1 MAIIKS
7 NGQNSSAG
15 LYGQLYSA
23 VQSTISAAETS
34 LPSKQHAHVISRPAT
49 ESFEQLA
56 GFDAAD
62 MQKNFTHLQNDI
74 ATRTG
79 SVLTKYAE
87 ESFGDFAH
95 VEGAAGKDRLQGS
108 AVAAIHANGDKQA
121 AIAAAILAQSHNNV
135 RGYYAAED
143 AAVTLDSAR
152 ATPAMVSQG
161 LPVMPQWI
169 AEDIR
174 ASIATESFDEKVTDQ
189 WRYHSYAIAMSAAKQ
204 TEFGAL
210 WYRTQMLTPDNA
222 GFILSIRRNMCWDGF
237 QQTDLSGKA
246 VENTK
251 VNINVGLLEYAVTET
266 ETVDLYPVVRPGDN
280 DAYFIDPTLVT
291 PWDEP
296 RQGTVFKSNFL
307 AFTGTDGGNL
317 INLGMTPD
325 RLAKGTPNNT
335 DSLDSYVA
343 IGKVVLEVTGAGG
356 AKEAFVWD
364 TEGTPEATFLAARE
378 TNFRNSD
385 VRFWPRAMKLTPE
398 TKTAA
403 DVASVLL
410 KPLQDAGYE
419 LDLGFNVDGR
429 VNHEFGNYEI
439 TAANTAVQKVYAT
452 SGVDNA
458 LVEVP
463 KDDTAVKAALAGLT
477 FKVVGWYPVT
487 RLTNINQLERG
498 KLIDSDM
505 MKFGFMIP
513 TLSPICIQKPAVVDD
528 EKTYPKM
535 EAMQA
540 YYRLQ
545 IRNAS
550 VTSLLNRAE
559 TLRKYLGNDRPHAL
573 ESVPQVEG
581 LGQYYTKSYYLERDI
596 DVLAELNSLR
606 SEKKV
611 PDIQGLITSIMQESI
626 SRADLLTGYS
636 SVLEQEF
643 GSNVKPHVAIG
654 TDPRL
659 PLYIMTQ
666 GDDRTLGTKYDFTI
680 ATVSDLRMKDTILM
694 SFTLPNQSDI
704 HPMDFGIL
712 GMIPEYITNF
722 AMIREQRVANEIRL
736 TPRYRFFHF
745 LTIMIKLNVKN
756 LEAAIASRTA
766 IEAQVTGSLDTTDVT
781 PAPVTP

>member
-7 NGQNSSAG
+7 NGQNAHG
-15 LYGQLYSA
+15 NLYGQLYHA
-23 VQSTISAAETS
+23 VKSTVSSAETL
-34 LPSKQHAHVISRPAT
+34 LPSKELAHVISRPAA
-49 ESFEQLA
+49 ESFDNLA
-56 GFDAAD
+56 GFDAGS
-62 MQKNFTHLQNDI
+62 MQSNFSSLQNDVS
-74 ATRTG
+74 ARTKDAI
-79 SVLTKYAE
+79 TNYAAE
-87 ESFGDFAH
+87 NFGDAALGANN
-95 VEGAAGKDRLQGS
+95 VDDGKAVGRGAA
-108 AVAAIHANGDKQA
+108 AIRSNGDKQA
-121 AIAAAILAQSHNNV
+121 ALAVAILAQSHNNV
-135 RGYYAAED
+135 RGYYAAESASD
-143 AAVTLDSAR
+143 TLAAST

-161 LPVMPQWI
+161 IPVVPQWV
-169 AEDIR
+169 AEELR
-174 ASIATESFDEKVTDQ
+174 AAIATESFDEKVTDQ

-251 VNINVGLLEYAVTET
+251 VNINVGLLEYSVTET
-266 ETVDLYPVVRPGDN
+266 ETVDLWPVVRPGDN
-280 DAYFIDPTLVT
+280 DDFFIDPTLVA
-291 PWDEP
+291 PWDEK
-296 RQGTVFKSNFL
+296 RQGTPFKSNFL
-307 AFTGTDGGNL
+307 SFTGSQGGNL

-343 IGKVVLEVTGAGG
+343 IGKVVLEVTNAAGD
-356 AKEAFVWD
+356 KEAFVWD

-385 VRFWPRAMKLTPE
+385 VRFWPRAMKLNAGQQ
-398 TKTAA
+398 TAA
-403 DVASVLL
+403 SADSVLL
-410 KPLQDAGYE
+410 KPLADAGYN
-419 LDLGFNVDGR
+419 LDIGFNIDGR

-439 TAANTAVQKVYAT
+439 TAANTDVQKVFQVT
-452 SGVDNA
+452 GTGVDA
-458 LVEVP
+458 KSVEVP
-463 KDDTAVKAALAGLT
+463 KTDAAVKAALAGLT

-513 TLSPICIQKPAVVDD
+513 TLSPICIQKPSVVDD

-545 IRNAS
+545 IRNAA

-559 TLRKYLGNDRPHAL
+559 TMKKYLGNDVPHDI
-573 ESVPQVEG
+573 ESVPQLEA
-581 LGQYYTKSYYLERDI
+581 LGQYYVKSYYLERTI
-596 DVLAELNSLR
+596 DVLATLNSLR

-611 PDIQGLITSIMQESI
+611 ADIQGLVTSVMQESI

-722 AMIREQRVANEIRL
+722 SMIREQRVANEIRL

-745 LTIMIKLNVKN
+745 LPIMIKIKLLK
-756 LEAAIASRTA
+756 LEEAIASRT
-766 IEAQVTGSLDTTDVT
+766 EMDVNT
-781 PAPVTP
+781 QAA